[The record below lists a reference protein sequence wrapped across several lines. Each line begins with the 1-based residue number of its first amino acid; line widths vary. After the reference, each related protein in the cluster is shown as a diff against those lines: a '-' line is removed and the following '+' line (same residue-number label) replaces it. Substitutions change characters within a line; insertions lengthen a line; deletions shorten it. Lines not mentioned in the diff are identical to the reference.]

1 MHGKMCANEL
11 QLVLVLQV
19 SDWMKK
25 WSEFLSQSCREVM

>member
-25 WSEFLSQSCREVM
+25 WSEFFKPIM